1 MRNADAM
8 FKVLERN
15 ESLESVEYVINSAY
29 EQLAKNADVSIKD
42 FKKALG
48 IVAFEGYYGYDGQG
62 DGVEE
67 YMSLSAARDIL
78 HRAANG
84 EPPNDYG
91 FHAAE
96 WDWTGQDEDGYPL
109 PNAVI
114 FGYDQMRF
122 VFKDYIEIYGS
133 MP

>member
-1 MRNADAM
+1 MRNVEGM
-8 FKVLERN
+8 FKVLENN
-15 ESLESVEYVINSAY
+15 ESSESVEYVIQSAY
-29 EQLAKNADVSIKD
+29 ERLAENADVSVKD

-62 DGVEE
+62 DGDEE
-67 YMSLSAARDIL
+67 YMSLGDARDIL
-78 HRAANG
+78 RRAANG

-91 FHAAE
+91 FHAME
-96 WDWTGQDEDGYPL
+96 WDWIGQDEDGNPL

-114 FGYDQMRF
+114 LGYDQMRF
-122 VFKDYIEIYGS
+122 VFRDYIEIYGG